1 MILNFRRKLHKTIIC
16 ITVLVMAL
24 TMFTAVPVINK
35 DYSYGMSKVCRTT
48 ANVYVRSKA
57 NTSSSKRGKLK
68 KGSYIVVKATVKG
81 SKGSTWYKISYKSK
95 TGYVSA
101 YYAKALTVKT
111 TGVSGLQGKV
121 NVSSGNVILRDG
133 PGTMYPSVGK
143 LAKNKT
149 FKITGKAKDVYG
161 NYWYQLKYN
170 GKYCFTIAKY
180 INTSS
185 TTESTSSVSSSTSG
199 TSSTTGSASFTVT
212 SISGLQGKVNVSS
225 GSLYVRKGPD
235 ISFGTLGSLAKDK
248 TFTITGKTTDQET
261 IWYRLNYN
269 GTNGFVCGK
278 YVTVT
283 SVSSTS
289 NNTTAAKDTNDAR
302 TLKARQAA
310 VDWAIAIAND
320 NSFHY
325 GESKWAHH
333 FGCYFCGTNQASGS
347 AKRKAGASIS
357 ECEKTYCCNPFVTA
371 AYNHGAGA
379 KEVDCKVKGMRVGL
393 ANETNKVF
401 KSSSWLSVKKPSSVS
416 SLKAGDI
423 LLTPTHAM
431 LYAGNG
437 QVVHAAHEDKG
448 VKDSTWND
456 SIKLGKLSTNQW
468 NRTTK
473 IYRYLGT
480 GKF

>member
-1 MILNFRRKLHKTIIC
+1 MTDIIRSRLHNTVIC
-16 ITVLVMAL
+16 ITVLVLAL

-35 DYSYGMSKVCRTT
+35 DYSYGMSKVCKTT

-57 NTSSSKRGKLK
+57 TTSSAKRGKLN
-68 KGSYIVVKATVKG
+68 KGSYFVVKSTVKG
-81 SKGSTWYKISYKSK
+81 SKGTTWYKITYKSK
-95 TGYVSA
+95 TGYVCAS
-101 YYAKALTVKT
+101 YAKAITVKT

-133 PGTMYPSVGK
+133 PGTIYPSVGK

-149 FKITGKAKDVYG
+149 FTITGKAKDVYG
-161 NYWYQLKYN
+161 TYWYQLKYN
-170 GKYCFTIAKY
+170 GKYCYTISKY
-180 INTSS
+180 IKTSS
-185 TTESTSSVSSSTSG
+185 TKTTSMSSTSSTSSTS
-199 TSSTTGSASFTVT
+199 SSASFAVT
-212 SISGLQGKVNVSS
+212 AISGFQGKVNVSS
-225 GSLYVRKGPD
+225 GSLYVRKGPATTY
-235 ISFGTLGSLAKDK
+235 STLGSLAKDK
-248 TFTITGKTTDQET
+248 TFNITGKTTDQET

-269 GTNGFVCGK
+269 GANGFVCGK

-325 GESKWAHH
+325 GEGKWAHH

-347 AKRKAGASIS
+347 AKRKAGATIS

-371 AYNHGAGA
+371 AYSHGAGA
-379 KEVDCKVKGMRVGL
+379 KEVDCKVSSMRIGL
-393 ANETNKVF
+393 ANDSNKVF
-401 KSSSWLSVKKPSSVS
+401 KNTSSWLLVEKPSSVTK
-416 SLKAGDI
+416 LKVGDI

-431 LYAGNG
+431 LYAGDG
-437 QVVHAAHEDKG
+437 KVVHAAHADKG
-448 VKDSTWND
+448 VKDSTWD
-456 SIKLGKLSTNQW
+456 SSIKLGSISSNQW

>member
-1 MILNFRRKLHKTIIC
+1 MTDIIRSRLHNTVIC
-16 ITVLVMAL
+16 ITVLVLAL

-35 DYSYGMSKVCRTT
+35 DYSYGMSKVCKAT

-57 NTSSSKRGKLK
+57 TTSSSKRGKLK
-68 KGSYIVVKATVKG
+68 KGSYFVVKSTVKG
-81 SKGSTWYKISYKSK
+81 SKGTTWYKITYKSK
-95 TGYVSA
+95 TGYVCAS
-101 YYAKALTVKT
+101 YAKAITVKA

-133 PGTMYPSVGK
+133 PGIIYPSVGK

-149 FKITGKAKDVYG
+149 FKITGRAKDVYG

-170 GKYCFTIAKY
+170 GKYCYTISKY
-180 INTSS
+180 IKTSS
-185 TTESTSSVSSSTSG
+185 TKTSSTSS
-199 TSSTTGSASFTVT
+199 TSSTPSSASFAVT

-225 GSLYVRKGPD
+225 GSLYVRKGPATTY
-235 ISFGTLGSLAKDK
+235 STLGSLAKNK
-248 TFTITGKTTDQET
+248 TFSITGKTTYHET
-261 IWYRLNYN
+261 LWYRLTFN
-269 GTNGFVCGK
+269 GTSGYVCGK
-278 YVTVT
+278 YVTT
-283 SVSSTS
+283 TAVSSSSSTA
-289 NNTTAAKDTNDAR
+289 AAKDTNNKR

-325 GESKWAHH
+325 GEEKWAHH

-347 AKRKAGASIS
+347 AKRKAGATIS

-371 AYNHGAGA
+371 AYSHGAGA
-379 KEVDCKVKGMRVGL
+379 KEVDCKVSGMRIGL
-393 ANETNKVF
+393 ANGTNKVF
-401 KSSSWLSVKKPSSVS
+401 KNTSSWLLVEKPSSATK
-416 SLKAGDI
+416 LKVGDI

-431 LYAGNG
+431 LYAGDG
-437 QVVHAAHEDKG
+437 KVVHAAHDDNG
-448 VKDSTWND
+448 VKDSTWD
-456 SIKLGKLSTNQW
+456 SSIKLGNLSNNQW